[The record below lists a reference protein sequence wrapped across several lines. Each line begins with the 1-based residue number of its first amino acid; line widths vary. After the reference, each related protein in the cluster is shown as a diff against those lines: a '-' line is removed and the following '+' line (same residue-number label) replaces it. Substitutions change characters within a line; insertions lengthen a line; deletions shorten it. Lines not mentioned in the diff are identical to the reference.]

1 MQRDM
6 CKTMDDNEIVAV
18 NESQVRGI
26 IIREIIISTEH
37 ADACRV
43 YIAFIFIIRGNKIL
57 ILCAHINVVLDARA
71 GQ

>member
-1 MQRDM
+1 
-6 CKTMDDNEIVAV
+6 MDDNEIVAV